1 MADQEWLANTM
12 QSTLTPPGPKT
23 PRTPRASVA
32 IPPPSQ
38 AAPGLG
44 QSQAT
49 AVRTIMQAKL
59 LELNL
64 KERQGQL
71 VSRQAERKRWYE
83 AGRKLRDD
91 LRRLPLMI
99 VGDMAQIMGG
109 LTSEQRAELL
119 ILMERQIVAILKEAT
134 DRGA

>member
-1 MADQEWLANTM
+1 
-12 QSTLTPPGPKT
+12 
-23 PRTPRASVA
+23 
-32 IPPPSQ
+32 
-38 AAPGLG
+38 
-44 QSQAT
+44 
-49 AVRTIMQAKL
+49 MQAKL